1 VPLELDPTAPGTL
14 LLASE
19 TDVESAFAQ
28 TVVLI
33 VDREP
38 NGITSGLV
46 LNRPTSQQAVET
58 SALALLFI
66 PEPDA
71 KVFWGGPMGHDP
83 AILAQ
88 FTQTDGLEWFHLPKQ
103 MLRPFPLRDVG
114 IIAVA
119 EHPTPFEGRI
129 QRARL
134 FTGLCV
140 WAAGQLQRELDRRDW
155 RALRSTADDVFTP
168 EPERLWSQ
176 LIDRASAET

>member
-19 TDVESAFAQ
+19 TDTESTFARS
-28 TVVLI
+28 VVLI

-38 NGITSGLV
+38 SGTTSGLV
-46 LNRPTSQQAVET
+46 LNRPLDQQALET
-58 SALALLFI
+58 SALALLFV
-66 PEPDA
+66 PDPSA
-71 KVFWGGPMGHDP
+71 QVFWGGPMGRDP

-88 FTQTDGLEWFHLPKQ
+88 FTRTDGLEWFHLPKQ
-103 MLRPFPLRDVG
+103 MPRPFPLPDVG

-140 WAAGQLQRELDRRDW
+140 WAAGQLQRELDRQSWQPLAAR
-155 RALRSTADDVFTP
+155 ADDIFTSQP
-168 EPERLWSQ
+168 DSLWDRLRTQ
-176 LIDRASAET
+176 